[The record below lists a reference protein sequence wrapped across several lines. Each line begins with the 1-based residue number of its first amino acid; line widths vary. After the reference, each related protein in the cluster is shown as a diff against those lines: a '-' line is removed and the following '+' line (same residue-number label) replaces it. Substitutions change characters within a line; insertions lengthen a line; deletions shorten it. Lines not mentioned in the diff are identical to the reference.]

1 MTALYTDFTADQL
14 RRMLIAAAESIS
26 SGGIAQLDAVAT
38 GFIACGFEAK
48 AFLGEGHA
56 MDQTPE
62 GQLKL
67 LHWLIGQIIDIGQTK
82 AYFAVNSWCN
92 WVLGRLDDK
101 R

>member
-1 MTALYTDFTADQL
+1 MTGLHTDFTADQL
-14 RRMLIAAAESIS
+14 RRMLIASAESIS
-26 SGGIAQLDAVAT
+26 SGGIVELDAVVEA
-38 GFIACGFEAK
+38 FLVCGFEAK

-67 LHWLIGQIIDIGQTK
+67 MHWLIGQIIDIGQTK

-92 WVLGRLDDK
+92 WVLSKLQV
-101 R
+101 

>member
-26 SGGIAQLDAVAT
+26 SGGIAELNTVVSE
-38 GFIACGFEAK
+38 FVSYGFEAK
-48 AFLGEGHA
+48 ALLGEGHA

-67 LHWLIGQIIDIGQTK
+67 MKWLIGQIIDIGQIRS
-82 AYFAVNSWCN
+82 YFAVNSWCN

-101 R
+101 G

>member
-1 MTALYTDFTADQL
+1 MTGLHTDFTADQL

-26 SGGIAQLDAVAT
+26 SGGIAELDTVVI

-48 AFLGEGHA
+48 ALLGEGHA

-67 LHWLIGQIIDIGQTK
+67 MHWLIGQIIDIGQTRS
-82 AYFAVNSWCN
+82 YFAVNSWCN
-92 WVLGRLDDK
+92 WVLEKLQL
-101 R
+101 